1 MIKRNRRFVNFHAA
15 QEIGA
20 IQKRDAKLRLS
31 CFRCEH
37 SISRVLCRAKHGGNH
52 LSRPPVAK
60 RLQRLNPEG
69 SAGRIIP
76 SLFGLAPCGVYQAAR
91 LPGRWCALTA
101 PFHPYLS
108 KTGGFRFYGTFPEVT
123 LAGRYPAH
131 CPVEPGLSSCGS
143 YVRQRLP
150 FMLAKVIIQTSLQSV
165 KLQRISKKSRA
176 AASATISTLSPN
188 SSANRFAKISTTG
201 CSVAKCPASTTWIP
215 SAAARCAS

>member
-37 SISRVLCRAKHGGNH
+37 SISRVLFRYGGNH

-91 LPGRWCALTA
+91 LLGRWCALTA
-101 PFHPYLS
+101 PFHPYLFTQAVS
-108 KTGGFRFYGTFPEVT
+108 FSMALSRRSPSPDVIRHTALWSPDFP
-123 LAGRYPAH
+123 LAVHTSASD
-131 CPVEPGLSSCGS
+131 CLSCS
-143 YVRQRLP
+143 R
-150 FMLAKVIIQTSLQSV
+150 K
-165 KLQRISKKSRA
+165 KL
-176 AASATISTLSPN
+176 
-188 SSANRFAKISTTG
+188 
-201 CSVAKCPASTTWIP
+201 
-215 SAAARCAS
+215 

>member
-1 MIKRNRRFVNFHAA
+1 MQGKNRNSVQFQLNIATKKEARACVSFF
-15 QEIGA
+15 
-20 IQKRDAKLRLS
+20 
-31 CFRCEH
+31 FRCEH
-37 SISRVLCRAKHGGNH
+37 SISRVLFRFRDGNH
-52 LSRPPVAK
+52 LSRPLVAK
-60 RLQRLNPEG
+60 QLQRLNPEG

-76 SLFGLAPCGVYQAAR
+76 SLFGLAPCGVSQAAR

-150 FMLAKVIIQTSLQSV
+150 FMLAERL
-165 KLQRISKKSRA
+165 
-176 AASATISTLSPN
+176 
-188 SSANRFAKISTTG
+188 
-201 CSVAKCPASTTWIP
+201 
-215 SAAARCAS
+215 

>member
-1 MIKRNRRFVNFHAA
+1 MQSTAA
-15 QEIGA
+15 I
-20 IQKRDAKLRLS
+20 IYLDRLS
-31 CFRCEH
+31 PSGSSDSTRKVPRAA
-37 SISRVLCRAKHGGNH
+37 SSLPYSVLLRVGFTKPADYSDAGALLPH
-52 LSRPPVAK
+52 LSTLTPPK
-60 RLQRLNPEG
+60 RR
-69 SAGRIIP
+69 
-76 SLFGLAPCGVYQAAR
+76 
-91 LPGRWCALTA
+91 
-101 PFHPYLS
+101 
-108 KTGGFRFYGTFPEVT
+108 GGFLFYGTFPKVA